1 MFQNAIKRKITI
13 QLRNKKAIE
22 MMLIF
27 TFDKSM
33 DHKYIATQLRTYN
46 NTCLSI
52 RISILSNAQDK
63 PSLVID
69 TCLLLHH

>member
-1 MFQNAIKRKITI
+1 
-13 QLRNKKAIE
+13 

-33 DHKYIATQLRTYN
+33 DHKYIATQLSTYN